1 FEYMEFLKESFLKT
15 YANTPISLRD
25 DIVLVLEK
33 TGPISWYTAYL
44 EIKNDT
50 NLSKEI
56 LKGLRELKL
65 I

>member
-1 FEYMEFLKESFLKT
+1 MELLKESFLKT

-25 DIVLVLEK
+25 DIILILEK

-44 EIKNDT
+44 EIKNNT
-50 NLSKEI
+50 ELSKKI
-56 LKGLRELKL
+56 LQGLKELKL